1 MVYCNAFCFYRSE
14 PDTPPDSSHFAN
26 YVVNWLVIMV
36 LLLSQHEFI
45 NQLKSIIRSKQTY
58 KTNSSRPIIEY
69 L

>member
-45 NQLKSIIRSKQTY
+45 NQVDNTIQADI
-58 KTNSSRPIIEY
+58 
-69 L
+69 